1 MDFAIFITILIAA
14 AATGFLLKWKRM
26 HWLLAWFVSSLVIPA
41 SIYVQQL
48 VSPSEWF
55 GVAVFFG
62 ALYSLGLGGI
72 GVLVASLMQRKT
84 NNNGARTSRKST

>member
-41 SIYVQQL
+41 SIYVEQL

-55 GVAVFFG
+55 GVAIVFG
-62 ALYSLGLGGI
+62 ALYSFGLGGV
-72 GVLVASLMQRKT
+72 GVLVASLIQRKS
-84 NNNGARTSRKST
+84 NNNRPRTSRKAI